1 MSSIASKITAILL
14 SILLLSYIG
23 YQVFTSLYDPY
34 ESEVV
39 FQGTYTYDVDL
50 DGFFVRN
57 EVALQQ
63 GSQGVISYRFKN
75 GEKIPKQTV
84 VANIYNKEEDLYN
97 IKAVEKL
104 NQQKNLLVQ
113 AQDQQGMTGLQLDVL
128 SNQINAFQNEIIKQ
142 VDDGDLSNLEKSYE
156 NLMLNM
162 NKIAVFIDNTVNY
175 NSAIAGIDSQI
186 ESYKAKIPD
195 NTVDV
200 SAEQSGYFSNYVDGY
215 ESVFTTDI
223 LKNLTV
229 KNVQARLKNQEV
241 RPSNNIGKIQLDA
254 NWYFVSIVKTKEI
267 ESFKEGQVVNIKFDS
282 KSTKKVATTVSQ
294 IITEKDSEN
303 SVVVFADDTV
313 DEDFITM
320 RFEKPKAIID
330 NHNGILI
337 PKEAIRF
344 SKVMK
349 TQTNEETGEITEAL
363 QDVKG
368 VYTLFGQA
376 VRFKEVDIVYED
388 SFITVSRPNIKSN
401 YVTVYD
407 RVITKGKDLNGTK

>member
-1 MSSIASKITAILL
+1 MSSLASKITAILL

-23 YQVFTSLYDPY
+23 YQVFTNLYDPY

-50 DGFFVRN
+50 NGFFVRN

-63 GSQGVISYRFKN
+63 KSQGVISYRFKN
-75 GEKIPKQTV
+75 GEKIAKQTV
-84 VANIYNKEEDLYN
+84 VANIYNKEDDLYN

-104 NQQKNLLVQ
+104 EQQKNLLVM
-113 AQDQQGMTGLQLDVL
+113 AQDKQGMTGLQLDIL
-128 SNQINAFQNEIIKQ
+128 SNQINASQNEIIKQ
-142 VDDGDLSNLEKSYE
+142 VDDGDLSNLEKTYE

-175 NSAIAGIDSQI
+175 DSAIVEIDRQI
-186 ESYKAKIPD
+186 ASYKAKIPD

-215 ESVFTTDI
+215 ESVFTVGMLEKLTIKDVEAH
-223 LKNLTV
+223 LK
-229 KNVQARLKNQEV
+229 KQEIK
-241 RPSNNIGKIQLDA
+241 PSDNIGKVQLDA
-254 NWYFVSIVKTKEI
+254 NWYFVSLIKTKDI

-294 IITEKDSEN
+294 IITEKDNEN
-303 SVVVFADDTV
+303 SVVVFANDTV

-349 TQTNEETGEITEAL
+349 TKKNEETGETTQVEEE
-363 QDVKG
+363 VKG

-407 RVITKGKDLNGTK
+407 RVITKGKDLNETK